1 MNISKNKGAITLNNN
16 LKPKED
22 KLTQLNQPGIHKIIL
37 NAHFIPEH
45 PITLSYSSKYVPNAI
60 YFFYPLF
67 SKSSMIMEPYK
78 KALYQRKEIEYST
91 TVK

>member
-1 MNISKNKGAITLNNN
+1 MSLSFLDRFINN
-16 LKPKED
+16 
-22 KLTQLNQPGIHKIIL
+22 QLNQPGIHKIIL